1 MTLASVGG
9 AFWGTGSAWRRF
21 ACAIFHFMPSLKYLR
36 LVPSSQSVPTPCTLA
51 ELSLKASADV
61 VGRASPAA
69 TSALQWIAAAP
80 RDRGAPAM
88 AETLTGQQG
97 PLRRLDE
104 FTTTARQLIRIRTIL
119 WREAGLGNS
128 WWVPKEWH
136 PNPAWVAVIDLCR
149 IQGMGET
156 SRRVVRRWLE
166 ANKMR
171 MEGAGQR
178 SQRPDME
185 S

>member
-1 MTLASVGG
+1 MRFSRPLEVRLKSPEKFGG
-9 AFWGTGSAWRRF
+9 SLDLRLTIWFDDFSILWGEQWGQVFAWQRF
-21 ACAIFHFMPSLKYLR
+21 ACAIFHFVPSLKYR
-36 LVPSSQSVPTPCTLA
+36 
-51 ELSLKASADV
+51 DWF
-61 VGRASPAA
+61 RRF
-69 TSALQWIAAAP
+69 AP

-88 AETLTGQQG
+88 VETLRGQEG

-104 FTTTARQLIRIRTIL
+104 FTTTARQLIRIRAIL

-156 SRRVVRRWLE
+156 SRRVVKRWLE

-171 MEGAGQR
+171 MDGAGQR

-185 S
+185 SRDS